1 MIGTLSLGLT
11 TDISSIVHHPQ
22 QIISAVVGE
31 KKKRELSVYL
41 LFSKFIYFRA
51 ANLNSGNLNL
61 SCPPYFKYS
70 NLL

>member
-31 KKKRELSVYL
+31 KKKENCQCIYCFQNLFISEL
-41 LFSKFIYFRA
+41 
-51 ANLNSGNLNL
+51 
-61 SCPPYFKYS
+61 PT
-70 NLL
+70 